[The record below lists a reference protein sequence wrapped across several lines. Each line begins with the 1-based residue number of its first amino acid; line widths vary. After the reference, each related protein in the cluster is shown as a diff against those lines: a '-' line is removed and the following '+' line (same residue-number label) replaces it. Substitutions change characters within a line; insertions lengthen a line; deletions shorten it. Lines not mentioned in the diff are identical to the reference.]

1 MANDYMITSNF
12 NNLYVNPLCH
22 VIDSYNMGS
31 FGSYLKIICISR
43 YNIKKSTREI
53 LYIYN
58 IYFLYNLYKY
68 INLILK
74 ACILVHILTPFGE
87 LQFALISKSQGYVIF
102 LGLCSK
108 RLGNRLLPFK
118 DKTTGCR
125 WSSLHGGRLLA
136 VISHC
141 APECLFW
148 CGCRQYL
155 QLLSLFSRFEETF
168 LQISLC
174 V

>member
-58 IYFLYNLYKY
+58 IYISISVKFYY
-68 INLILK
+68 I
-74 ACILVHILTPFGE
+74 
-87 LQFALISKSQGYVIF
+87 
-102 LGLCSK
+102 LGPK
-108 RLGNRLLPFK
+108 R
-118 DKTTGCR
+118 
-125 WSSLHGGRLLA
+125 
-136 VISHC
+136 
-141 APECLFW
+141 
-148 CGCRQYL
+148 
-155 QLLSLFSRFEETF
+155 
-168 LQISLC
+168 
-174 V
+174 